1 MLISIKNIFMYLAAV
16 NILAFICFG
25 VDKYK
30 AKTNQWRISEKTLL
44 GIAVCGGSLGAILGM
59 RFFRHKTQHPK
70 FVLGL
75 PAILIAQGLGAVIL
89 YSLFS

>member
-1 MLISIKNIFMYLAAV
+1 MYLTAV
-16 NILAFICFG
+16 NLLAFICFG

-30 AKTNQWRISEKTLL
+30 AKTDQWRISEKTLL

-59 RFFRHKTQHPK
+59 RFFRHKTQHAK

-75 PAILIAQGLGAVIL
+75 PAILIAQALAAVIL

>member
-1 MLISIKNIFMYLAAV
+1 MYLAAV

-59 RFFRHKTQHPK
+59 RFPAQNPASEIRPGAPGYSHSPGLRGSHSIQHAFLMK
-70 FVLGL
+70 
-75 PAILIAQGLGAVIL
+75 AIIHYVN
-89 YSLFS
+89 

>member
-1 MLISIKNIFMYLAAV
+1 MYLAAV

-59 RFFRHKTQHPK
+59 RFFRK

>member
-1 MLISIKNIFMYLAAV
+1 MLISVKNILMYLAAV

-59 RFFRHKTQHPK
+59 RFFRHKTQHQK

-75 PAILIAQGLGAVIL
+75 PAILIVQGLGAVIL
-89 YSLFS
+89 YSMLS